1 MHLGKGDYPS
11 LGEGQWL
18 RATGRLRNYHGEL
31 QLYVSAPGDLQPF
44 DPEPPILPARVQA
57 GAVDELWE
65 GLLVAVEGRVV
76 DLESSAIALDD
87 GSGPVR
93 VYFRQG
99 GKADR
104 PKVKRGSLL
113 RAVGIVSQY
122 AQREPYVG
130 GYRILAR
137 RDSDVLP
144 GPARLPVTGG
154 D

>member
-1 MHLGKGDYPS
+1 MPDSPANKPFHVLSMSGAIEVVAVTAVTTTLGK
-11 LGEGQWL
+11 
-18 RATGRLRNYHGEL
+18 
-31 QLYVSAPGDLQPF
+31 
-44 DPEPPILPARVQA
+44 PPL
-57 GAVDELWE
+57 
-65 GLLVAVEGRVV
+65 AVEGRVT
-76 DLESSAIALDD
+76 DLESTAIVLDD

-93 VYFRQG
+93 VYFREG
-99 GKADR
+99 GEADR
-104 PKVKRGSLL
+104 PKVKRGALL